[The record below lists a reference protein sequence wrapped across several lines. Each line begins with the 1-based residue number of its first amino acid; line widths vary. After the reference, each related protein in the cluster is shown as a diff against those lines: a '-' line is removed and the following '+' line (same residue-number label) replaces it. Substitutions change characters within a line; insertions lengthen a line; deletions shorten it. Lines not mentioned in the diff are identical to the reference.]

1 MKAVIDINV
10 LLISLPIKSPYR
22 PIFDAIKSGKF
33 EMVVS
38 NDILFEYHEKL
49 SEKASSSV
57 ADNVIKLLLSLDNVT
72 RQDIPFRWGLMHNDP
87 DDNKYADCALVANVD
102 FLVSE
107 DKHFNIFRE
116 IEFPPLKIVR
126 IDAFLTYFI

>member
-1 MKAVIDINV
+1 MKALLDINV

-22 PIFDAIKSGKF
+22 PIFEAIKMGSF

-38 NDILFEYHEKL
+38 NEILFEYHEKL
-49 SEKASSSV
+49 SEKASPSV
-57 ADNVIKLLLSLDNVT
+57 ADNVIKLLLSLTNVT
-72 RQDIPFRWGLMHNDP
+72 RQDIPFKWGLMHNDP
-87 DDNKYADCALVANVD
+87 DDNKYADCALIANVD

-116 IEFPPLKIVR
+116 IEFPYLKVIR
-126 IDAFLTYFI
+126 IDEFLNYWL

>member
-1 MKAVIDINV
+1 MKAVLDINV

-22 PIFDAIKSGKF
+22 PIFEAIKMGSF

-49 SEKASSSV
+49 SEKASPSV
-57 ADNVIKLLLSLDNVT
+57 ADNVIKLLLSLTNVT
-72 RQDIPFRWGLMHNDP
+72 RQDIPFKWGLMHNDP
-87 DDNKYADCALVANVD
+87 DDNKYADCALIANVD

-116 IEFPPLKIVR
+116 IEFPSLKVIR
-126 IDAFLTYFI
+126 IDEFLNYWL